1 MGNET
6 SSSEISELISK
17 EVVALT
23 RLKRVLEIYVS
34 QPLCS
39 GGSEKP
45 SRSLND
51 VDLIASGLV
60 QLVVVVR
67 FLA

>member
-1 MGNET
+1 MDNET
-6 SSSEISELISK
+6 SSSEIRELISEK
-17 EVVALT
+17 AVALT

-34 QPLCS
+34 QPLRS

>member
-1 MGNET
+1 MDNET
-6 SSSEISELISK
+6 SSSEIRELISEK
-17 EVVALT
+17 AVALT
-23 RLKRVLEIYVS
+23 RLKRVLESQVS
-34 QPLCS
+34 QPLRS

-51 VDLIASGLV
+51 VELIGFGLA